1 MVHRPA
7 RAPTVPTAQPLV
19 NTMPPPSRTATAAPW
34 SLTASPRLV
43 GLTLALVLAGCSTPD
58 SLTVRAPDL
67 PASYGGGALAPR
79 RDLAGWW
86 RTFHDPVLETL
97 VERARR
103 QNLNIAQ
110 GRARLKAARKLAD
123 ASASLFLPGAGVA
136 GQAMAGTS
144 HEPIDDPLRRPIMA
158 GMDMSW
164 DVGLFGLSENTRR
177 AADAQVGVAEAD
189 VEAAQ
194 IAVTAEVAAAYISL
208 RAAQRQLDL
217 SNAQVGA
224 QAWRAQLAGARVRH
238 GLAVRGDDSD
248 GAAARND
255 ARADMARWQGRAA
268 VHRQQIATL
277 LGAATPDAALSTT
290 ADQPLAREAPPA
302 SQPADLLRARP
313 DVRAAEQRVLKAAAE
328 IGIAEADL
336 YPRLRL
342 NGAVGV
348 GGPTATTPFGLA
360 GGPSLQMPLFDYGR
374 RQAVLHA
381 RRALLE
387 EALAGYQQ
395 TVLTAYEEASNALA
409 QWRAASIAAAAE
421 AETVAAQ
428 QRAHQRTRT
437 LLRDGIAESLRLAEA
452 DAALL
457 SAQRRLVSA
466 REAEALALVAVYKAL
481 GAAAAADIGARD

>member
-1 MVHRPA
+1 MSASMVHRPA

-67 PASYGGGALAPR
+67 PASYAGGALAPR

-103 QNLNIAQ
+103 QNLSIAQ

-123 ASASLFLPGAGVA
+123 ASASLFLPGAGAA

-164 DVGLFGLSENTRR
+164 DVGLFGLSENTSR
-177 AADAQVGVAEAD
+177 AAAAQVGVAEAD

-224 QAWRAQLAGARVRH
+224 QAWRAQLAG
-238 GLAVRGDDSD
+238 G
-248 GAAARND
+248 
-255 ARADMARWQGRAA
+255 
-268 VHRQQIATL
+268 
-277 LGAATPDAALSTT
+277 
-290 ADQPLAREAPPA
+290 
-302 SQPADLLRARP
+302 ARP
-313 DVRAAEQRVLKAAAE
+313 PWPCRSR
-328 IGIAEADL
+328 
-336 YPRLRL
+336 
-342 NGAVGV
+342 
-348 GGPTATTPFGLA
+348 
-360 GGPSLQMPLFDYGR
+360 R
-374 RQAVLHA
+374 RQ
-381 RRALLE
+381 R
-387 EALAGYQQ
+387 
-395 TVLTAYEEASNALA
+395 
-409 QWRAASIAAAAE
+409 WRGRP
-421 AETVAAQ
+421 Q
-428 QRAHQRTRT
+428 
-437 LLRDGIAESLRLAEA
+437 
-452 DAALL
+452 
-457 SAQRRLVSA
+457 
-466 REAEALALVAVYKAL
+466 
-481 GAAAAADIGARD
+481 